1 MDKFTVMP
9 QSINHNESPAFVA
22 NWFSGDEV
30 QENREEDSFYY
41 EADGGLGQLLI
52 CRIKWQD
59 EKPQPEEYNYLMDRA
74 IVAIDNWIS
83 ERM

>member
-1 MDKFTVMP
+1 MEKFTVMP
-9 QSINHNESPAFVA
+9 QGINHNESPVFVA

-30 QENREEDSFYY
+30 QENHEEDSFYY

-83 ERM
+83 EQM